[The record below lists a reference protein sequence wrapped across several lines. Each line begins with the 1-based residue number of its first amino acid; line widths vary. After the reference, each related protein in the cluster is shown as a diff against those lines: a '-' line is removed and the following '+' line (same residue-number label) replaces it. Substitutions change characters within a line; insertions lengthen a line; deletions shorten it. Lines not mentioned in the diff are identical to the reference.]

1 MHGSTNSSVLKNY
14 VLKLELDGPEFDV
27 CKFIHRVNLKNS
39 YLNFIFKDFI
49 FGVFEVFVSSSN
61 WKLTRM
67 DGSADSSVLKS
78 YALKLMLNQVTTNS
92 PLVFLKLT
100 ILVGIVGFETIS

>member
-1 MHGSTNSSVLKNY
+1 
-14 VLKLELDGPEFDV
+14 
-27 CKFIHRVNLKNS
+27 
-39 YLNFIFKDFI
+39 
-49 FGVFEVFVSSSN
+49 
-61 WKLTRM
+61 M